1 MSNFSFYMAHGAG
14 LGHSGGFLDRF
25 AVTFC
30 RTKKMNYFPLTFD
43 YMAQIESTDKRRP
56 PTRFPQLVDEY
67 KSKLAMDAKTAS
79 IIVAGKS
86 MGGRVASQ
94 LSSDERVAGIV
105 CLGFPFYQQ
114 GKPEKHRLAFLEN
127 VEKPCLIIQGTRDA
141 MGKPDWVK
149 QQSLNS
155 NITLHW
161 FEGADHDFNILKSL
175 DKSQNQVTEDINQI
189 IHDWVNHHLPL
200 KAC

>member
-1 MSNFSFYMAHGAG
+1 MSKFSFYMAHGAG
-14 LGHSGGFLDRF
+14 LGHTGGFLDRF

-43 YMAQIESTDKRRP
+43 YMTQIESTGKRRP
-56 PTRFPQLVDEY
+56 PTRFPQLVEEY
-67 KSKLAMDAKTAS
+67 KSKLDVDAKKAS

-94 LSSDERVAGIV
+94 LSSDERVVGIV

-114 GKPEKHRLAFLEN
+114 GKPEKHRLTFLEN
-127 VEKPCLIIQGTRDA
+127 IEKPCLIIQGTRDA
-141 MGKPDWVK
+141 LGKPAWVE

-155 NITLHW
+155 NIKLHW
-161 FEGADHDFNILKSL
+161 FEGADHDFNVLKSTA
-175 DKSQNQVTEDINQI
+175 KSQSQVTDEINQI
-189 IHDWVNHHLPL
+189 IHDWVENNV
-200 KAC
+200 KI

>member
-1 MSNFSFYMAHGAG
+1 MSKFSFYMAHGAG
-14 LGHSGGFLDRF
+14 LGHTGGFLDKF

-30 RTKKMNYFPLTFD
+30 RTKKMNYLPLTFD
-43 YMAQIESTDKRRP
+43 YMTQMAFTGKRRP

-67 KSKLAMDAKTAS
+67 KATLSKEAKKAS

-114 GKPEKHRLAFLEN
+114 GKPEKHRLAFLED

-161 FEGADHDFNILKSL
+161 FEGADHDFNILKSIG
-175 DKSQNQVTEDINQI
+175 KSQEQVMEEITQI
-189 IHDWVNHHLPL
+189 IHDWASINLS
-200 KAC
+200 

>member
-30 RTKKMNYFPLTFD
+30 RTKKMNYLPLTFE
-43 YMAQIESTDKRRP
+43 YMAQIESTGKRRP
-56 PTRFPQLVDEY
+56 PTRFLQLVDEY
-67 KSKLAMDAKTAS
+67 KSKLEMDAKKAS

-86 MGGRVASQ
+86 MGGRVAAQ

-127 VEKPCLIIQGTRDA
+127 IEKPCLIIQGTRDA
-141 MGKPDWVK
+141 LGKQVWVE
-149 QQSLNS
+149 QQSLHS
-155 NITLHW
+155 NIKLHW
-161 FEGADHDFNILKSL
+161 FDGADHDFNVLKSAA
-175 DKSQNQVTEDINQI
+175 KSQSQVMDEINQI
-189 IHDWVNHHLPL
+189 IHDWVKNDLSV
-200 KAC
+200 

>member
-1 MSNFSFYMAHGAG
+1 MAHGAG
-14 LGHSGGFLDRF
+14 LGHTGGFLDRF

-43 YMAQIESTDKRRP
+43 YMTQIESTGKRRP
-56 PTRFPQLVDEY
+56 PTRFPQLVEEY
-67 KSKLAMDAKTAS
+67 KSKLDVDAKKAS

-94 LSSDERVAGIV
+94 LSSDERVVGIV

-114 GKPEKHRLAFLEN
+114 GKPEKHRLTFLEN
-127 VEKPCLIIQGTRDA
+127 IEKPCLIIQGTRDA
-141 MGKPDWVK
+141 LGKPAWVE

-155 NITLHW
+155 NIKLHW
-161 FEGADHDFNILKSL
+161 FEGADHDFNVLKSTA
-175 DKSQNQVTEDINQI
+175 KSQSQVTDEINQI
-189 IHDWVNHHLPL
+189 IHDWVENNV
-200 KAC
+200 KI

>member
-1 MSNFSFYMAHGAG
+1 MSKFSFYMAHGAG

-30 RTKKMNYFPLTFD
+30 RTKKMNYLPLTFE
-43 YMAQIESTDKRRP
+43 YMAQIESTGKRRP
-56 PTRFPQLVDEY
+56 PTRFLQLVDEY
-67 KSKLAMDAKTAS
+67 KSKLEMDAKKAS

-86 MGGRVASQ
+86 MGGRVAAQ

-127 VEKPCLIIQGTRDA
+127 IEKPCLIIQGTRDA
-141 MGKPDWVK
+141 LGKQVWVE
-149 QQSLNS
+149 QQSLHP
-155 NITLHW
+155 NIKLHW
-161 FEGADHDFNILKSL
+161 FDGADHDFNVLKSAA
-175 DKSQNQVTEDINQI
+175 KSQSQVMDEINQI
-189 IHDWVNHHLPL
+189 IHDWVKNDLSV
-200 KAC
+200 